1 MAIDLA
7 AHQARLIQL
16 FDPAPIR
23 STYGMVLSYEGE
35 RAVFDLPYNP
45 GFDHAAGAIHGGVF
59 ATLLDNAGW
68 FAAAQRYEE
77 WIVTVELTTR
87 LLEAAVEEDLRAEG
101 WIVRAGRRVAV
112 ARMEVRGA
120 DGRLVA
126 TGSGTFVTTGK
137 PLAAK
142 RASEC

>member
-1 MAIDLA
+1 MAVDLR
-7 AHQARLIQL
+7 AHQTRLVEL
-16 FDPAPIR
+16 FEPAPIR

-35 RAVFDLPYNP
+35 RAVLDLPYNS

-77 WIVTVELTTR
+77 WIVTVEFTTR
-87 LLEAAVEEDLRAEG
+87 LLETAAEEDLRAEG

-112 ARMEVRGA
+112 AGMEVRAAG
-120 DGRLVA
+120 GRLVA

-137 PLAAK
+137 PLEAKSAA
-142 RASEC
+142 E

>member
-1 MAIDLA
+1 
-7 AHQARLIQL
+7 
-16 FDPAPIR
+16 
-23 STYGMVLSYEGE
+23 MVLSYEGE
-35 RAVFDLPYNP
+35 RAVLDLPYNS

-77 WIVTVELTTR
+77 WIVTVEFTTR
-87 LLEAAVEEDLRAEG
+87 LLETAAEEDLRAEG

-112 ARMEVRGA
+112 AGMEVRAAG
-120 DGRLVA
+120 GRLVA

-137 PLAAK
+137 PLEAKSAA
-142 RASEC
+142 E